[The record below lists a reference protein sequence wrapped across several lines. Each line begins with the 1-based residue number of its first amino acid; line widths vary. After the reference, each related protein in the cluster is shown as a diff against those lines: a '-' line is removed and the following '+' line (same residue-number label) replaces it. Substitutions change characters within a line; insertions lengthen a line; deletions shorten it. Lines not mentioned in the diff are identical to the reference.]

1 MGKSARMWSTSNG
14 IGSSGTST
22 SSSAMVAAY
31 SGPPET
37 DMTPTPP
44 PREASFRPCP
54 HIRANVPVVT
64 LSLETFGQIS
74 ATFLGNPAGHED
86 MDEVRLDIAQ
96 NPGVVRDQQDATIT
110 LSREA
115 VYTVGHDSQSVDVQ
129 AGVGLVQDRESWVQ
143 QFQLNDLVSLLLTA
157 RKTLV
162 DAPSGEIGVHLH
174 PIHGRT
180 DLFDPGAQLRR
191 LTVQSSLGCTKEVRH
206 RDAGY
211 FDRVLH
217 RQEQARASTRVHGE
231 CQQVGPIE
239 GHRAR
244 GDSVLR
250 MACDRVRQRRLA

>member
-1 MGKSARMWSTSNG
+1 MGKSARICSTSKG

-22 SSSAMVAAY
+22 SSRAMVAAY
-31 SGPPET
+31 SGPPAT

-44 PREASFRPCP
+44 AGATASFRSCRR
-54 HIRANVPVVT
+54 IRANVPVVT
-64 LSLETFGQIS
+64 LSLETFGQIR
-74 ATFLGNPAGHED
+74 ATLLGNPAGHED

-115 VYTVGHDSQSVDVQ
+115 VDTVGHYSQSVDVQ

-180 DLFDPGAQLRR
+180 DLFDP
-191 LTVQSSLGCTKEVRH
+191 
-206 RDAGY
+206 
-211 FDRVLH
+211 
-217 RQEQARASTRVHGE
+217 
-231 CQQVGPIE
+231 
-239 GHRAR
+239 
-244 GDSVLR
+244 
-250 MACDRVRQRRLA
+250 